1 MNGSEFK
8 RYCDA
13 FGFSV
18 INSFE
23 DYVACCEFRRNVYYN
38 KFGYLSGDDLI
49 DEWDEFD
56 DYSIHF
62 ALKHKASG
70 TMVGYFR
77 VVCSVEST
85 LLPIESYYQDCFF
98 NEINPDALSRGSI
111 CELSRFSLLTRISY
125 EKEGFNFLDDEELLL
140 LSLSR
145 HALATSIASVVSAA
159 GRDHAFALV
168 EPRFVRLIK
177 GSNVFFK
184 RVGEFQDLYGKRAP
198 YYVKCSSLVASFPPD
213 YLSMFESI
221 RDDIRDEVNS
231 IIDSFSAGIS
241 WRDSFHGA
249 PV

>member
-1 MNGSEFK
+1 MNVSEFE

-23 DYVACCEFRRNVYYN
+23 DYVACCEFRRGVYYN

-56 DYSIHF
+56 DRSVHL
-62 ALKHKASG
+62 ALKHKDSD

-77 VVCSVEST
+77 VVCSIEST

-98 NEINPDALSRGSI
+98 SDINPDAMNRDGI
-111 CELSRFSLLTRISY
+111 CELSRFSLLTRVSY
-125 EKEGFNFLDDEELLL
+125 EKENFNFLDDEELLL
-140 LSLSR
+140 LGLSR

-184 RVGEFQDLYGKRAP
+184 RVGDFQDLYGKRAP

-221 RDDIRDEVNS
+221 RNDIRGEVSS
-231 IIDSFSAGIS
+231 IVKSFSKKKS

-249 PV
+249 PA